1 MLVNFLSSF
10 LSFPLL
16 LPLSPLPLLPFTPHL
31 SFPLSLS
38 PVESIKLLSPLKHEM
53 CSSNHASSLPDYT
66 ASKVNFVSG
75 TGQVPGLCT
84 LKETCL
90 LIWQSR
96 PVAESPGHWRK
107 GILFEFLCNSSLH
120 PPSILF
126 WHCSCS
132 CHFACRTKGRT
143 TLLADLESI
152 RLAWLLPTWVPGMR
166 IFFKKWTDWPA
177 TI

>member
-1 MLVNFLSSF
+1 MLVHFLSSS
-10 LSFPLL
+10 LSSPLL
-16 LPLSPLPLLPFTPHL
+16 LPLSPLPLPPFTPHL
-31 SFPLSLS
+31 SFPLSL
-38 PVESIKLLSPLKHEM
+38 PAIESINKLLSPLKHEM
-53 CSSNHASSLPDYT
+53 CSSNRASSLPDYT
-66 ASKVNFVSG
+66 VSKVNFVSE

-96 PVAESPGHWRK
+96 PVAKSPGHWRK
-107 GILFEFLCNSSLH
+107 GIFFESLCNSSLH

-143 TLLADLESI
+143 TLLADLESSI
-152 RLAWLLPTWVPGMR
+152 LAWLLPT
-166 IFFKKWTDWPA
+166 
-177 TI
+177 